1 MESYFHLEPENKVY
15 RLQEITSL
23 IKQSLLDLSSREF
36 WIRAHLI
43 VPKSSATYRNYY
55 CELIDVDEL
64 GSKTAQIRAI
74 IWQPEYSKILNKLRR
89 AGMPDALQDNSE
101 VCVLCAVR
109 YHEVYGLNLN
119 IYDIDPSFGESQIDL
134 NRRQIIEKL
143 SKENVLKKNAETYL
157 AVAPLRIGLITRE
170 ESAAYNDFTKTLF
183 NSPFSFKVI
192 VADCTMQ
199 GESTESETVSAVRF
213 LTKTKVDVICIVR
226 GGGSQLDLA
235 WFDNERIARSI
246 INCPIP
252 VWVGMGHE
260 IDTGV
265 LDVVAH
271 SSFKT
276 PTAVAEALV
285 NTLQELLHSLEF
297 ASERL
302 QNTVDRRLELSGREL
317 SRMILGA
324 CNGFRKQQELVQQRF
339 SNGTLR
345 VSSQFEERF
354 SSKEIFLDNANQELR
369 RLCDW
374 SLNVSSRRLI
384 ATCKHITLP
393 RYLKILAEW
402 QRRLAER
409 ERQLLMLM
417 PEQILRK
424 GYTITRNLR
433 SEIVRSIAQL
443 QGSEVIETQF
453 IDGYVRSIVQ
463 KTEDTGNETEN

>member
-1 MESYFHLEPENKVY
+1 MESYFHLEPANKVY
-15 RLQEITSL
+15 QLQEITSL
-23 IKQSLLDLSSREF
+23 IKQSLLDLSSQEF
-36 WIRAHLI
+36 WVRAHLI
-43 VPKSSATYRNYY
+43 VPKSSATYKNYY
-55 CELIDVDEL
+55 CELIDVDEM
-64 GSKTAQIRAI
+64 GNKTAQIRAI
-74 IWQPEYSKILNKLRR
+74 IWQSEYNKILNKLRK

-143 SKENVLKKNAETYL
+143 SKENVLKKNTETYL
-157 AVAPLRIGLITRE
+157 TTAPLRIGLITRE
-170 ESAAYNDFTKTLF
+170 ESAAYKDFTKTLF

-199 GESTESETVSAVRF
+199 GENTESETVSAVGL
-213 LTKTKVDVICIVR
+213 LTKAKVDVICIVR

-246 INCPIP
+246 INCQIP

-276 PTAVAEALV
+276 PTAVAEVLV
-285 NTLQELLHSLEF
+285 NTLRELLHSLEL
-297 ASERL
+297 AAERL
-302 QNTVDRRLELSGREL
+302 QNTVDWRLELSGREL

-324 CNGFRKQQELVQQRF
+324 RNGFRKQHELVQQQF
-339 SNGTLR
+339 SNSTLR
-345 VSSQFEERF
+345 VRSQFEECF
-354 SSKEIFLDNANQELR
+354 NNKEVFLDNENQKLR
-369 RLCDW
+369 HLCDW
-374 SLNVSSRRLI
+374 SLNASSRRLI
-384 ATCKHITLP
+384 VICSHITLP
-393 RYLKILAEW
+393 RYLKIVTEW
-402 QRRLAER
+402 QRHLVER

-417 PEQILRK
+417 PDQILRK

-433 SEIVRSIAQL
+433 SEIMWSIAQL
-443 QGSEVIETQF
+443 QESEAIDTQF
-453 IDGYVRSIVQ
+453 IDGYARSIVQ
-463 KTEDTGNETEN
+463 KTEDAGNETEN